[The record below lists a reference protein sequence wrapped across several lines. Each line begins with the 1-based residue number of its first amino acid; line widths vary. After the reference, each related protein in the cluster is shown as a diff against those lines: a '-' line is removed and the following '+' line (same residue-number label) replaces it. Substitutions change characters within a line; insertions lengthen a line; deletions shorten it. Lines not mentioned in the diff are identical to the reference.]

1 MRDAHRMKEKFELS
15 LDSRQVTSL
24 LAAGLVVLGAVFV
37 LGVVVG
43 KRLAGAGAGAEPAD
57 LLTALDRKAATMVEV
72 RKEPALTFQDE
83 LTRKAT
89 AVPREVSKP
98 VLVEGKPVAAQAAPP
113 AAPVPVAAAP
123 AQVQAAAP
131 VPAPAEK
138 AADAAPAKPADKP
151 AEKPAPASPPAGK
164 PTEKGES
171 MVARSSLQAAF
182 AAVKPAAVLPTE
194 AAAGGQFSVQVKSTQ
209 EREDANRFAARL
221 RDRGYAP
228 YVQTVEL
235 PGRGTW
241 YRVRVG
247 NFESRDA
254 AQRYLVDFKRET
266 KIDAIVTGGK

>member
-43 KRLAGAGAGAEPAD
+43 KRLTASTAGAEPAD
-57 LLTALDRKAATMVEV
+57 LLTSLDRKAATMVEV

-89 AVPREVSKP
+89 ALPREMQKP
-98 VLVEGKPVAAQAAPP
+98 VVVEGKP
-113 AAPVPVAAAP
+113 AAAP
-123 AQVQAAAP
+123 APAESQ
-131 VPAPAEK
+131 PAPAVPVDTVPQAVAPSVPQKSAEIPPPRPAEK
-138 AADAAPAKPADKP
+138 PEDKP
-151 AEKPAPASPPAGK
+151 AEKPAPPTPAK
-164 PTEKGES
+164 PVEKEDS
-171 MVARSSLQAAF
+171 LVARSTLQAAF
-182 AAVKPAAVLPTE
+182 AAVKPAAAMPTE
-194 AAAGGQFSVQVKSTQ
+194 AMAGGAYSVQVKSTQ

-247 NFESRDA
+247 NFDSRDA
-254 AQRYLVDFKRET
+254 ASRYLADFKRET